1 MKLSMPRFDQA
12 PVLVVGDVMLDRY
25 WHGGT
30 SRISP
35 EAPVPVVKVDQI
47 EDRPGGAANVAL
59 NIAALGAKASLVGV
73 TGEDEAA
80 ESLSNSLKAAGV
92 TARFQRI
99 AHQPTIVK
107 LRVMS
112 RHQQLLRIDFEE
124 PFATDALALSS
135 EVDAL
140 LEGVK
145 VLVLSDYGKGAL
157 KNHQALIKAAR
168 DRGIPV
174 LADPKGKDFAIYR
187 GTSLI
192 TPNLS
197 EFEAIVGHC
206 VDEAELVAKGAKLM
220 AELELGALLVT
231 RGEHGM
237 TLLRPEQQALHL
249 PARAREVFD
258 VTGAGDTVISTLAAA
273 IAAGEELPHAVAL
286 ANLAAGI
293 VVGKLGTAAIS
304 APELRRAIQR
314 AEGSERG
321 VLSLDQLLLAI
332 DDARAHNEKIVFT
345 NGCFDVIHAGHVQ
358 YLRFARSQGDVLI
371 VGVNDDDSVRRLK
384 GPSRPVSPL
393 EDRTLVLAALEMVDA
408 VVDFPEDTPA
418 NIVERV
424 TPDVLVKGEDWREK
438 GVVGR
443 EWVEKHGGRVVLAP
457 LLEGRSTTSPAAI
470 CEISWSFSCWMGRW
484 VGTGAFMQRL

>member
-1 MKLSMPRFDQA
+1 MKLSMPRFESA

-35 EAPVPVVKVDQI
+35 EAPVPVVKVEQI

-59 NIAALGAKASLVGV
+59 NIAALGAPALLVGV

-80 ESLSNSLKAAGV
+80 DSLANSLEAAGV
-92 TARFQRI
+92 KAVLQRI
-99 AHQPTIVK
+99 GHQPTIVK

-124 PFATDALALSS
+124 AFATDPVQLGA
-135 EVDAL
+135 EVEQL

-157 KNHQALIKAAR
+157 KNHQALIQAAVAR
-168 DRGIPV
+168 QIPV
-174 LADPKGKDFAIYR
+174 LADPKGKDFSIYR
-187 GTSLI
+187 GASLI

-206 VDEAELVAKGAKLM
+206 VDEAELVAKGADLM
-220 AELELGALLVT
+220 SELQLGALLVT

-237 TLLRPEQQALHL
+237 TLLRPGHPPLHL

-273 IAAGEELPHAVAL
+273 IAAGEELPCAVAL

-314 AEGSERG
+314 EEGSERG
-321 VLSLDQLLLAI
+321 VLSLEQLLVAI
-332 DDARAHNEKIVFT
+332 DDARAHGESIVFT
-345 NGCFDVIHAGHVQ
+345 NGCFDILHAGHVT
-358 YLRFARSQGDVLI
+358 YLEQARAQGDRLI
-371 VGVNDDDSVRRLK
+371 VAVNDDASVSRLK
-384 GPSRPVSPL
+384 GPGRPINSI
-393 EDRTLVLAALEMVDA
+393 DRRMAVLAGLGAVDW
-408 VVDFPEDTPA
+408 VISFSESTPESLLA
-418 NIVERV
+418 HVR
-424 TPDVLVKGEDWREK
+424 PDVLVKGGDYAVDQ
-438 GVVGR
+438 VVGADIVR
-443 EWVEKHGGRVVLAP
+443 GYGGTVKVLGLVENSSTTAIVEKILNR
-457 LLEGRSTTSPAAI
+457 
-470 CEISWSFSCWMGRW
+470 
-484 VGTGAFMQRL
+484 